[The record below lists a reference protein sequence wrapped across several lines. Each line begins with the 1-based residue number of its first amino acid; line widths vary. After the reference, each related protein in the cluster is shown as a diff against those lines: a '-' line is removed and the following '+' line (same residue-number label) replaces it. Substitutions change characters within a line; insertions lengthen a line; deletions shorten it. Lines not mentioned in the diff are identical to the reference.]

1 MYMEKDIENALKI
14 FREISISGLV
24 KDKETEQMIKISEM
38 IDSLNNGD
46 KELIVFLDDVSREI
60 SELKE
65 ILIDKYIRIGICL
78 ERVE

>member
-1 MYMEKDIENALKI
+1 MCLEKDIENALKI

-24 KDKETEQMIKISEM
+24 KILKM

-46 KELIVFLDDVSREI
+46 KELIVFLDDILRGI

-65 ILIDKYIRIGICL
+65 ILIDKYTRIGICL
-78 ERVE
+78 ERIE

>member
-14 FREISISGLV
+14 FREISMSELM
-24 KDKETEQMIKISEM
+24 KDKETEQMTKISKM

-46 KELIVFLDDVSREI
+46 RELMIFLDDVIKEVL
-60 SELKE
+60 ELKE

-78 ERVE
+78 ERIE

>member
-14 FREISISGLV
+14 FREISISELM
-24 KDKETEQMIKISEM
+24 KDKETEQMTKISKM

-46 KELIVFLDDVSREI
+46 RELMIFLDDVIKEVL
-60 SELKE
+60 ELKE

-78 ERVE
+78 ERIE

>member
-46 KELIVFLDDVSREI
+46 KELIVFLDDVLREI

-78 ERVE
+78 ERIE

>member
-46 KELIVFLDDVSREI
+46 KELIVFLDDVLREI